1 MTHVTC
7 RLTAK
12 NRDQLQNPTLC
23 NRVRAT
29 FTFTF
34 TAQQNCSSNDDLR
47 THARIGYT
55 DISTG
60 KQPAKLA
67 PSSGGVPDSQP
78 TRGCLG
84 PPEFTAHTTSRSV
97 QPFSQGSPLCPT
109 DTQTDRP
116 RYSVHA
122 MRPNNNSTVQPRP
135 KVCTC
140 TCSPY
145 PTLQIAVAIANI
157 SVPGLVP

>member
-1 MTHVTC
+1 MTHVAC

-12 NRDQLQNPTLC
+12 NRDQLRNPTLC

-34 TAQQNCSSNDDLR
+34 TAQQNCSSNDDLH

-67 PSSGGVPDSQP
+67 PSSGGVQTPNQHVVAWDHPSSQL
-78 TRGCLG
+78 TRHLDR
-84 PPEFTAHTTSRSV
+84 FSRFRRAHRCVQQTHRQTDHATLCTRCGLTTTRRFNQDLRSV
-97 QPFSQGSPLCPT
+97 PVPAARTQRYRSQ
-109 DTQTDRP
+109 
-116 RYSVHA
+116 
-122 MRPNNNSTVQPRP
+122 
-135 KVCTC
+135 
-140 TCSPY
+140 
-145 PTLQIAVAIANI
+145 
-157 SVPGLVP
+157 